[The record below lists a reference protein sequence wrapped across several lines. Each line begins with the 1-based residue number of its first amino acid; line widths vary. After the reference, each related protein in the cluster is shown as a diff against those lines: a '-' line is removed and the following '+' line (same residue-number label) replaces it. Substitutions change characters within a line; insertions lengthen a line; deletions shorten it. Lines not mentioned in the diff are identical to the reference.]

1 MLFRSGIGVAT
12 DVITVATELSNN
24 YGIQVPITISGNY
37 RLGDIR
43 HNYAD
48 ITKARQL
55 LGFEP
60 KVSFKE
66 GLKQFTDWVN
76 TQEIEE
82 DKYQQSIDEM
92 RAKGLYK

>member
-1 MLFRSGIGVAT
+1 M
-12 DVITVATELSNN
+12 ITVAKELSNN

-60 KVSFKE
+60 KISFKE

-76 TQEIEE
+76 TQEVEE

-92 RAKGLYK
+92 KAKGLYK